1 MKVRFKLLISYL
13 VIEDFISK
21 LTKLRNYFF
30 ERHLPPK
37 SLERERERERE
48 IHEPVKKSRD
58 RERHEPVKMA
68 LGFTEGPMPPLANP
82 NFPVSY

>member
-1 MKVRFKLLISYL
+1 MKVGFKLLISYL

-21 LTKLRNYFF
+21 LTKLRNYVSK
-30 ERHLPPK
+30 RHLPPK
-37 SLERERERERE
+37 SLERERE

>member
-30 ERHLPPK
+30 KRHLRPK

-48 IHEPVKKSRD
+48 RY
-58 RERHEPVKMA
+58 M
-68 LGFTEGPMPPLANP
+68 NQ
-82 NFPVSY
+82 

>member
-1 MKVRFKLLISYL
+1 MRVGFKLLIFYL

-21 LTKLRNYFF
+21 LTKLRNYFS

-37 SLERERERERE
+37 SLEREREREM
-48 IHEPVKKSRD
+48 HEPVKKSRD

-68 LGFTEGPMPPLANP
+68 LGFTEGPMPLLANP